1 MDRRSFEEL
10 AVVGKS
16 EPSFSPLIKARAVST
31 REVYII
37 KAISKAQ
44 LTLKENLIE
53 LVRRERAILGMMT
66 SPRHIG

>member
-1 MDRRSFEEL
+1 MDRKSFEEL

-37 KAISKAQ
+37 KAISKSQ
-44 LTLKENLIE
+44 LTKKENLVE
-53 LVRRERAILGMMT
+53 LVKRERMILGT
-66 SPRHIG
+66 LLVI